1 VKPESICFGAPTR
14 QTHSSVSII
23 HKDDY
28 DATIALLLAVIAQLD
43 AKTVARL

>member
-1 VKPESICFGAPTR
+1 VKTYLVVNQSTR
-14 QTHSSVSII
+14 TVEVTV

-28 DATIALLLAVIAQLD
+28 DATIALLLSVIAQLD